1 MFVLYFVILN
11 YMTFRKNGFTLI
23 ELLVVVAIIGILTAI
38 VLVSIN
44 ISRAKG
50 VDGAI
55 NKQLVEA
62 RSQAEVHYIN
72 NGSSYATLCTSGT
85 SNISAMVAKLAQ
97 ISGTTVGGVG
107 TAQTATT
114 TNCNSSVTAY
124 ALSVKLKQP
133 TTPTY
138 LCIDSTN
145 RTRQTTTPLSAGA
158 TVCP

>member
-1 MFVLYFVILN
+1 MKKHKG
-11 YMTFRKNGFTLI
+11 RGFTLI
-23 ELLVVVAIIGILTAI
+23 ELLVVIAIIGILTAI
-38 VLVSIN
+38 VISALD

-50 VDGAI
+50 ADGAI
-55 NKQLVEA
+55 NKQMVEA

-72 NGSSYATLCTSGT
+72 NGSSYANVCVSGT
-85 SNISAMVAKLAQ
+85 NNISAMVAKLAQ

-107 TAQTATT
+107 AAQTATT
-114 TNCNSSVTAY
+114 TNCNASVAAF

-138 LCIDSTN
+138 LCMDSTN
-145 RTRQTTTPLSAGA
+145 RTRTTVTPLAAGA

>member
-1 MFVLYFVILN
+1 M
-11 YMTFRKNGFTLI
+11 KNNKKGFTLI

-38 VLVSIN
+38 VLVSMN

-50 VDGAI
+50 TDGAI
-55 NKQLVEA
+55 NKQMIEA

-72 NGSSYATLCTSGT
+72 NGNSYANVCVSGT
-85 SNISAMVAKLAQ
+85 NNISAMVTKLAQ

-114 TNCNSSVTAY
+114 TNCNATAAGF

-138 LCIDSTN
+138 LCMDSTN
-145 RTRQTTTPLSAGA
+145 RTRQTTTPLAAGA
-158 TVCP
+158 IVCP

>member
-1 MFVLYFVILN
+1 MIFGILK
-11 YMTFRKNGFTLI
+11 YMNTKKGFTLI
-23 ELLVVVAIIGILTAI
+23 ELLVVIAIIAILTSV
-38 VLVSIN
+38 VLVSIS
-44 ISRAKG
+44 ISRARG
-50 VDGAI
+50 VDGSI
-55 NKQLVEA
+55 KKQMNEA
-62 RSQAEVHYIN
+62 RAQTELYFLN
-72 NGSSYATLCTSGT
+72 NNNSYTSVCVSGT
-85 SNISAMVAKLAQ
+85 NNISAMVAKLAE

-107 TAQTATT
+107 AAQVPTT